1 MQEGSSVDRIFRRL
15 NELREKPSMFQVRI
29 FIFNEGLLTF
39 TGFLVAS
46 EESELSEDISL
57 KYLEMLWGRL
67 RCQ

>member
-29 FIFNEGLLTF
+29 FIFNEGLLLF